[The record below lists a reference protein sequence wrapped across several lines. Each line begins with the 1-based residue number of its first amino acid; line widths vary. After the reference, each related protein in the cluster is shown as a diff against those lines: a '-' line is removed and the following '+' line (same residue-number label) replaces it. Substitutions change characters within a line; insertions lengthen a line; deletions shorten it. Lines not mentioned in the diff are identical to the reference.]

1 MTKGTPTRM
10 IVMLLLVALVF
21 GGIYGFQLFRN
32 KMIDKAIRG
41 HGMPPQ
47 TISTTVV
54 EPSEWQPKIDA
65 IGTLRAVQATQ
76 LTTEVSGLIKA
87 IHFKSGEKV
96 KAGQVLLELNADPLK
111 AQLPQ
116 LQANVALAEQNL
128 KRDRAQFKI
137 QAVSQAV
144 IDSDEA
150 TLKSSQAQLDAQ
162 NALIAQKTLRAPFA
176 GTLGIRQVDLGQFLA
191 AGTAVVSL
199 QHLDPMYLDFKIPQ
213 SELHLIQIGDPLSVQ
228 TNAVPGATFSG
239 KIRAIEP
246 QVDTDTRNLT
256 VRAEIANPEGKL
268 LPGMFATASLSQGAP
283 ESFLTLPTTAIAY
296 NPYGS
301 TVFIVVDKGK
311 NAEGKP
317 QLVAE
322 QRFVTTGLTRG
333 DQTAVISGLKA
344 GETVV
349 TAGQIKLR
357 NGVPVIINNQIEPA
371 NNPHPE
377 VKDE

>member
-10 IVMLLLVALVF
+10 IVMLILVALVF

-54 EPSEWQPKIDA
+54 ESSEWQPKIDA
-65 IGTLRAVQATQ
+65 IGNLRAVESTQ
-76 LTTEVSGLIKA
+76 LTTEVAGLIKA
-87 IHFKSGEKV
+87 IHFKSGETV
-96 KAGQVLLELNADPLK
+96 KSGQVLLELNADPLK

-116 LQANVALAEQNL
+116 LQANIDLAEQNL
-128 KRDRAQFKI
+128 KRDRAQLKI

-150 TLKSSQAQLDAQ
+150 TLKSAKAQLDAQ

-176 GTLGIRQVDLGQFLA
+176 GQLGIRQVDLGQYLA

-199 QHLDPMYLDFKIPQ
+199 QKLDPMYLDFKVPQ
-213 SELHLIQIGDPLSVQ
+213 SELHLIARGDTISMQ
-228 TNAVPGATFSG
+228 TNAVPGVTFSG
-239 KIRAIEP
+239 KISAIEP
-246 QVDTDTRNLT
+246 QVDTATRNIT
-256 VRAEIANPEGKL
+256 VRAEVANPDGKL
-268 LPGMFATASLSQGAP
+268 LPGMFATVQLAQGKP

-301 TVFIVVDKGK
+301 TVFVVVDKGK

-333 DQTAVISGLKA
+333 DQTAILSGLKA

-357 NGVPVIINNQIEPA
+357 NGVPVLINNTIEPA

>member
-10 IVMLLLVALVF
+10 IVMLILVALVF
-21 GGIYGFQLFRN
+21 GGIYGFQLFRD
-32 KMIDKAIRG
+32 KMIEKAIRG
-41 HGMPPQ
+41 RGMPPQ
-47 TISTTVV
+47 TVSTTVV
-54 EPSEWQPKIDA
+54 EPSEWQPKINA
-65 IGTLRAVQATQ
+65 VGTLRAVQSTE

-87 IHFKSGEKV
+87 IHFKSGEAV
-96 KAGQVLLELNADPLK
+96 KTGQVLLELNADPLK

-128 KRDRAQFKI
+128 KRDRAQLKI

-150 TLKSSQAQLDAQ
+150 TLKSAKAQLDAQ

-176 GTLGIRQVDLGQFLA
+176 GILGIRQVDLGQYLS

-199 QHLDPMYLDFKIPQ
+199 QHLDPMYLDFTIPQ
-213 SELHLIQIGDPLSVQ
+213 AQLHLIKVGDPLKIE
-228 TNAVPGATFSG
+228 TDAVPGTTFNGTIS
-239 KIRAIEP
+239 AIEP
-246 QVDTDTRNLT
+246 QVDASTRNLT
-256 VRAEIANPEGKL
+256 VRAKIANPDGKL
-268 LPGMFATASLSQGAP
+268 LPGVFATAQLNQGAP

-301 TVFIVVDKGK
+301 TVFVVVNKGQG
-311 NAEGKP
+311 ADGKP
-317 QLVAE
+317 QQVAE

-333 DQTAVISGLKA
+333 DQTAVIRGLKA

-357 NGVPVIINNQIEPA
+357 NGVPVIINNKIQPD

>member
-1 MTKGTPTRM
+1 MTKGTPIRM

-21 GGIYGFQLFRN
+21 GGIYGFQVFRN

-47 TISTTVV
+47 TVSTMVV
-54 EPSEWQPKIDA
+54 EPSEWQPKIEA
-65 IGTLRAVQATQ
+65 VGTLRAVQSTN

-87 IHFKSGEKV
+87 IHFKSGESV

-116 LQANVALAEQNL
+116 LQANVTLAEQNL
-128 KRDRAQFKI
+128 QRDRAQLKI

-150 TLKSSQAQLDAQ
+150 TLKSAKSQLDAQ

-176 GTLGIRQVDLGQFLA
+176 GVLGIRQVDLGQFLA

-213 SELHLIQIGDPLSVQ
+213 SQLHLIQIGDALTVE
-228 TNAVPGATFSG
+228 TNAAPGQTFQG
-239 KIRAIEP
+239 KIQAIEP
-246 QVDTDTRNLT
+246 QIDTATRNLT
-256 VRAEIANPEGKL
+256 VRAEIANPDGKL
-268 LPGMFATASLSQGAP
+268 LPGVFATAQLRQGNP

-301 TVFIVVDKGK
+301 TVFVVVDKGQG
-311 NAEGKP
+311 ADGKP
-317 QLVAE
+317 QQVAE
-322 QRFVTTGLTRG
+322 QRFVTTGMTRG
-333 DQTAVISGLKA
+333 DQTAILSGLKA

-357 NGVPVIINNQIEPA
+357 NGTPVLINNTIEPS